1 MNLLMLLFLVFFAP
15 FFLFLGW
22 LSISAIRRSRLG
34 SYFPRVSVR
43 PGLDAYDRHYLRTM
57 VNTGSSMSEQIEL
70 DNMLVQ
76 SDHEE

>member
-1 MNLLMLLFLVFFAP
+1 MFLITPA
-15 FFLFLGW
+15 LTIEGW